1 MFEHRNDENDTQRP
15 AYATDTSIIK
25 AAPGEGC
32 PRCGGA
38 VFAAEQM
45 LARGSVIEIYL
56 RTTTLFLYH
65 TWSK

>member
-1 MFEHRNDENDTQRP
+1 MEMHNHLCRNDENDTQRP

-25 AAPGEGC
+25 PGAPGEGC

-45 LARGSVIEIYL
+45 LARGSVMILAWLLI
-56 RTTTLFLYH
+56 
-65 TWSK
+65 

>member
-1 MFEHRNDENDTQRP
+1 MWRNDENDTQRP

-25 AAPGEGC
+25 ARPGEGC

-45 LARGSVIEIYL
+45 LARGSVSFNDVK
-56 RTTTLFLYH
+56 RTKL
-65 TWSK
+65 W